1 MSSRNSSLCRHS
13 LRVEY
18 NKSIANCYLLTI
30 VNSVE
35 VGMVVV
41 VVVEVGVSPWQ
52 GWMAGRMNVSDLP
65 TQTQI
70 QDFQEILLELV

>member
-41 VVVEVGVSPWQ
+41 VVVEVGVSLP
-52 GWMAGRMNVSDLP
+52 MAGLDGWKNER
-65 TQTQI
+65 Q
-70 QDFQEILLELV
+70 